1 MGRVAGKVAIVTGGA
16 SGMGK
21 ADAILLAREGATV
34 VVADLNEKAG
44 QEVAAS
50 IGEAAIF
57 MRLDVSDEDNWKTV
71 IAATVEQFGRLD
83 ILVNNA
89 GMIALGT
96 IVDTDL
102 ASWRKINAVNS
113 DGVFLGCKH
122 AIPVMADS
130 GGGSIINMS
139 SVAAIQGQ
147 SFVAAYTASKGA
159 VRALT
164 KSIAM
169 FCKEQKNG
177 IRCNSVHPDGVKTPM
192 VVKVAMGKD
201 EATQEDIDEIG
212 KFGNMCEP
220 EDVANL
226 VLYLAS
232 DESSFVNGAEMLID
246 NCSTITPPLGV

>member
-1 MGRVAGKVAIVTGGA
+1 MGRVEGKVAIVTGAA

-21 ADAILLAREGATV
+21 ADAQLLAAQGAKV
-34 VVADLNEKAG
+34 VVTDLNETDG
-44 QEVAAS
+44 QAVADA
-50 IGEAAIF
+50 IGERAIF
-57 MRLDVSDEDNWKTV
+57 LRLDVTDEDNWKAV
-71 IAATVEQFGRLD
+71 VAETVEKFGSLD

-102 ASWRKINAVNS
+102 ESWRMINAVNS

-122 AIPVMADS
+122 AIPAMAES

-139 SVAAIQGQ
+139 SVAAIHGQ

-164 KSIAM
+164 KNVAM

-177 IRCNSVHPDGVKTPM
+177 IRCNSIHPDGVKTPM

-201 EATQEDIDEIG
+201 TATQEDIDEIG
-212 KFGNMCEP
+212 KYGNMCEP
-220 EDVANL
+220 EDIANL
-226 VLYLAS
+226 VLYLSS
-232 DESSFVNGAEMLID
+232 DESRFINGAEMLID
-246 NCSTITPPLGV
+246 NAATITPPLGV

>member
-1 MGRVAGKVAIVTGGA
+1 MGRVAGKVAIITGAA

-21 ADAILLAREGATV
+21 ADAILLANEGAQV
-34 VVADLNEKAG
+34 VVADLNETDG
-44 QEVAAS
+44 QAVAEG
-50 IGEAAIF
+50 IGENAIF
-57 MRLDVSDEDNWKTV
+57 LRLDVTDEDNWKSV
-71 IAATVEQFGRLD
+71 IAATVDQFGRLD

-96 IVDTDL
+96 ILDTTL
-102 ASWRKINAVNS
+102 ESWRMINAVNS

-122 AIPVMADS
+122 AIPAIAAS

-139 SVAAIQGQ
+139 SVAAIHGQ

-159 VRALT
+159 VRSLT
-164 KSIAM
+164 KNIAM

-177 IRCNSVHPDGVKTPM
+177 IRCNSIHPDGVKTPM
-192 VVKVAMGKD
+192 VVKVATGK
-201 EATQEDIDEIG
+201 ETATAEEIEEIG

-246 NCSTITPPLGV
+246 NAATITPPLGV

>member
-1 MGRVAGKVAIVTGGA
+1 MGRVSGKVAIVTGAA

-21 ADAILLAREGATV
+21 ADAHLLAREGAKV
-34 VVADLNEKAG
+34 VVTDFNEVDGQAVADA
-44 QEVAAS
+44 
-50 IGEAAIF
+50 IGDNAIF
-57 MRLDVSDEDNWKTV
+57 LRLDVTDEDNWKSV
-71 IAATVEQFGRLD
+71 IAATVEQFGGLH

-89 GMIALGT
+89 GVIALGN
-96 IVDTDL
+96 IVDTEL
-102 ASWRKINAVNS
+102 ESWRMVNAVNS

-122 AIPVMADS
+122 AIPVMTDS

-139 SVAAIQGQ
+139 SVAAIHGQ

-164 KSIAM
+164 KNIAM
-169 FCKEQKNG
+169 YCKEQKNG
-177 IRCNSVHPDGVKTPM
+177 IRCNSIHPDGVKTPM
-192 VVKVAMGKD
+192 VAKVATGKD
-201 EATQEDIDEIG
+201 TVTAEEVEEIG

-220 EDVANL
+220 EDIANL

-246 NCSTITPPLGV
+246 NASTITPPQGV

>member
-1 MGRVAGKVAIVTGGA
+1 MGRVSGKVAIVTGAA

-21 ADAILLAREGATV
+21 ADAELLAKEGAKV
-34 VVADLNEKAG
+34 VLADLNETDG
-44 QEVAAS
+44 QAVAEA
-50 IGEAAIF
+50 IGDSAVF
-57 MRLDVSDEDNWKTV
+57 MRLDVTDEENWQAV
-71 IAATVEQFGRLD
+71 IAQTVETFGRLD

-102 ASWRKINAVNS
+102 ESWRKINAVNS

-122 AIPVMADS
+122 AIPAMAES
-130 GGGSIINMS
+130 GGGSIVNMS
-139 SVAAIQGQ
+139 SVAAIHGQ

-164 KSIAM
+164 KNIAM

-177 IRCNSVHPDGVKTPM
+177 IRCNSIHPDGVKTPM
-192 VVKVAMGKD
+192 VVKVATGQD
-201 EATQEDIDEIG
+201 TATQEEVDKIG
-212 KFGNMCEP
+212 ALGNMCEP
-220 EDVANL
+220 EDIANL

-232 DESSFVNGAEMLID
+232 DESRFVTGTEMLID
-246 NCSTITPPLGV
+246 NAATITPPQGV